1 MKGFFRSNAFK
12 LLMMLTVILAGILI
26 LSITTGNSAVSG
38 FFQAIISPMQD
49 AGTAVTDQVRNQL
62 GLDDKSR
69 DELEKLCE
77 QLSQENTQLRN
88 QLVDYYDIKQ
98 KNEQYA
104 EALEIVKKSP
114 DIKLVSSSV
123 TSRDPVDAFY
133 SFSIDVGSLDGV
145 EVNDPVVTKDGVV
158 GLITEVYSSS
168 SRVTTIFSEEIQLGA
183 TSEEFSENGV
193 VSSDASLMAQGN
205 VKMNYLSKSTK
216 IVAGTVITTSG
227 AGGVFPKGLVIGKVS
242 YLSVSDKDVSVNAVI
257 TPTAD
262 IVNIS
267 DAFVITD
274 FSGKGEDEQATA
286 SSQPESG
293 GGTN

>member
-123 TSRDPVDAFY
+123 TSRDPVDSFY
-133 SFSIDVGSLDGV
+133 SFSIDAGSLDGV

-158 GLITEVYSSS
+158 GLVTEVYSSS